1 MMSPVFRGGATLGL
15 FVPMCFLKPERKAL
29 VGFNAQSRAM
39 ECRHNL
45 CGVGLYILTLCP
57 ASPPQLPSFRDRRAR
72 KSAMLSGL
80 SSTSIRLEHGLI
92 LFRRHHVGP
101 AANSHGKL
109 DAKNKN
115 ALALSAEVA
124 AWLETSAA
132 TPVIV

>member
-1 MMSPVFRGGATLGL
+1 VSSQSLWCGLVHIDVVSSLPSTTTLLPRPPSPQI
-15 FVPMCFLKPERKAL
+15 C
-29 VGFNAQSRAM
+29 NAQRA
-39 ECRHNL
+39 
-45 CGVGLYILTLCP
+45 VIYIHPT
-57 ASPPQLPSFRDRRAR
+57 SPIIEQSP
-72 KSAMLSGL
+72 G
-80 SSTSIRLEHGLI
+80 IEHGLI